1 MNRTN
6 PDEPT
11 APAPSP
17 TAPGVLVLFYS
28 FSGQSGGLV
37 QRLTAA
43 LREEGITVH
52 SERLQPAI
60 PLRFPVGTIPR
71 TIRMMLTTLFR
82 QRAPILPPQIPPLP
96 GYQLVILAGPTWS
109 FNPSGPV
116 LTLLDQY
123 PDLLHGK
130 PVLALISCRGYWRR
144 HWRYLQN
151 RLRRLGAQPLGP
163 LVFDHP
169 QPEPWRTIGVF
180 LKIAG
185 TAPERSPLI
194 GRVYRRFG
202 HNREQFDEAGRLGH
216 DLGRL
221 LQQGVIPD
229 LVRLP

>member
-1 MNRTN
+1 
-6 PDEPT
+6 
-11 APAPSP
+11 
-17 TAPGVLVLFYS
+17 VLFYS

-37 QRLTAA
+37 QRLIAG
-43 LREEGITVH
+43 LREEGIEVR

-71 TIRMMLTTLFR
+71 TIRMMITTLFR
-82 QRAPILPPQIPPLP
+82 QRVVILQPETPSPDD
-96 GYQLVILAGPTWS
+96 YELVILAGPTWS

-116 LTLLDQY
+116 LALLDQY
-123 PDLLHGK
+123 PNLLRGK

-144 HWRYLQN
+144 HWCYLQG
-151 RLRRLGAQPLGP
+151 RLRQIGAQPLGP

-169 QPEPWRTIGVF
+169 QAEPWRTIGVF

-216 DLGRL
+216 TLGQS
-221 LQQGVIPD
+221 LQQGAIPN
-229 LVRLP
+229 LIRLP